1 MWHDKA
7 NNVVVYD
14 LPPADGQKVLGTV
27 PGAVALHNGFVA
39 APANLYNLQLLRY
52 LGFPVI
58 PPMDQNYDWPG
69 RYTPFSAQRVTA
81 NFLAVHPRAFVLS
94 DMGCVGGETLIDTA
108 YGKKR
113 IDELAKAGKRFPVR
127 TLTHGGPRYVEVQP
141 PFQKGRD
148 DLYRVTFQS
157 GRSIVVTKRHVFL
170 TCRGWASCENL
181 ALSEQLPVFDAYPQQ
196 SIWEPC
202 LLKSLPDAQ
211 RLKKIA
217 SNSRGYSEILFY
229 DAPPL
234 SAANIDLTSPPLLG
248 DAPIRSHFEWRT
260 DAQGNKYIRT
270 DPSYDGH
277 PTKRR
282 CGVQIDRGEM
292 GAFLSEY
299 ATKQTDNQ
307 FHISAQYHLFPT
319 PQREAQQGQELRLCI
334 PVHEASTSPFDT
346 VTHIAYERTDVYYDM
361 EVPVHENYVA
371 HGLCNH
377 NTGKTL
383 SALWAA
389 DFVMRQYPGL
399 KAVIVAPLST
409 LQRVWADAVFTNF
422 VGKRK
427 AVVVHG
433 DAAKRRELLAMD
445 ADFYIVNFDGLGV
458 VAKELAARTD
468 IRMAIVDEA
477 SAYRDRTTK
486 RHKLAR
492 GLLATKDFLWLMTG
506 TPTPNGPLD
515 AYGMAKLVNN
525 ANNESYGSFRDRTMQ
540 KISLY
545 KWLPKAGATAEAY
558 KLMTPAVRF
567 AIEDCVDLPPMT
579 VQQRD
584 VELSVAQNKAY
595 KEMKR
600 DLVVMMKSGEPVTA
614 ANEAVLRMKLIQIA
628 CGAVYAGKDRQ
639 VHTFDASPRI
649 AALREVIE
657 QCREKIIIFA
667 PLTSVLHL
675 LQRELKD
682 YSTRIVNG
690 EVSAKDRSEI
700 FRAFQQD
707 PDPRIIIADPRTM
720 SHGLTLTAA
729 TTILWYAPTDSTE
742 NYLQANKRIHRPG
755 QINAC
760 TVVQLAS
767 TAVERE
773 IYRRL
778 EANESMQGVILKMA
792 REQ

>member
-27 PGAVALHNGFVA
+27 PGAKALHNGFVA

-58 PPMDQNYDWPG
+58 APMEQGYDWPG
-69 RYTPFSAQRVTA
+69 RYVPFTAQRVTS

-94 DMGCVGGETLIDTA
+94 DMG
-108 YGKKR
+108 
-113 IDELAKAGKRFPVR
+113 
-127 TLTHGGPRYVEVQP
+127 
-141 PFQKGRD
+141 
-148 DLYRVTFQS
+148 
-157 GRSIVVTKRHVFL
+157 
-170 TCRGWASCENL
+170 
-181 ALSEQLPVFDAYPQQ
+181 
-196 SIWEPC
+196 
-202 LLKSLPDAQ
+202 
-211 RLKKIA
+211 
-217 SNSRGYSEILFY
+217 
-229 DAPPL
+229 
-234 SAANIDLTSPPLLG
+234 
-248 DAPIRSHFEWRT
+248 
-260 DAQGNKYIRT
+260 
-270 DPSYDGH
+270 
-277 PTKRR
+277 
-282 CGVQIDRGEM
+282 
-292 GAFLSEY
+292 
-299 ATKQTDNQ
+299 
-307 FHISAQYHLFPT
+307 
-319 PQREAQQGQELRLCI
+319 
-334 PVHEASTSPFDT
+334 
-346 VTHIAYERTDVYYDM
+346 
-361 EVPVHENYVA
+361 
-371 HGLCNH
+371 
-377 NTGKTL
+377 TGKTL

-389 DFVMRQYPGL
+389 DFVMRQYPSL
-399 KAVIVAPLST
+399 KCLIVAPLST
-409 LQRVWADAVFTNF
+409 LQRVWADAVFNNF
-422 VGKRK
+422 VGKRR

-433 DAAKRRELLAMD
+433 DAKKRSELLAMD

-458 VAKELAARTD
+458 IAKELVDRSD

-492 GLLATKDFLWLMTG
+492 HLLATKDFLWMMTG

-525 ANNESYGSFRDRTMQ
+525 AHGESYMGYRDRTMQ

-558 KLMTPAVRF
+558 KLLTPAVRF
-567 AIEDCVDLPPMT
+567 AIEDCVDLPPIT

-584 VELSVAQNKAY
+584 VELSPAQNKAY

-600 DLVVMMKSGEPVTA
+600 DLVIMMKSGEPVTA

-657 QCREKIIIFA
+657 QCNEKIIIFA

-690 EVSAKDRSEI
+690 EVSQKERSEI

-707 PDPRIIIADPRTM
+707 RDPRILIADPGTM
-720 SHGLTLTAA
+720 AHGLTLVAA
-729 TTILWYAPTDSTE
+729 TTVVWYAPTDKTE
-742 NYLQANKRIHRPG
+742 LYLQANKRIHRPG
-755 QINAC
+755 QTNAC
-760 TVVQLAS
+760 TIVQLAS
-767 TAVERE
+767 TSIERE

-778 EANESMQGVILKMA
+778 EANESLQGLILKMA